1 MKKAV
6 ILIILSILFI
16 QFQAQEKKQLYL
28 EESLKS
34 ISGNHQFSQ
43 NSFRLSQRIHQFK
56 VKDSL
61 VTFQL
66 RNKRNNG
73 FLKDRGK
80 IVQFDLKNKKLLWE
94 FVISYVYEHIVNIGD
109 FFYYYTQ
116 TRSYQLDPISGKK
129 VRKLATNYI
138 YVDTAKSIGLG
149 YPIKLYPD
157 NSNRLEAVD
166 LTKGE
171 KLWQREVQRSGIWS
185 NVEKVNDSSILI
197 LADGLEKINLYNGSG
212 WIISAQSKELN
223 KGIRTVAIIGGFAV
237 AGIFGGIMVDIALP
251 MPSQNIQNRPNNFIN
266 EDTIYYASLSN
277 RLIKGDNKGNEIWS
291 ADVMESDLQLSELMK
306 HKNKLILTYAG
317 QFFDGKRMV
326 SRKRPKLSVVDA
338 NNGKILFDNDL
349 KPRSYYSLEDKY
361 IYKDSLLLVYPSE
374 LAYFDLKNNRISHQR
389 KIEGAEFKKVITKK
403 IFVKNDTKFELLNE
417 PNSFYIQNEKN
428 KVYKVN
434 SSLEVTKNYNSPL
447 LFYQYLEYKNTAL
460 FVNINSSQSYLA
472 DQLGNILLELP
483 PINQAYFKNDKLYYA
498 YKNYFMEVNLS
509 TYLNNN

>member
-43 NSFRLSQRIHQFK
+43 NSFRLSQRIDQFK
-56 VKDSL
+56 VKNSL

-66 RNKRNNG
+66 CNKRNNG

-80 IVQFDLKNKKLLWE
+80 IVQFDLKNKKLHWE
-94 FVISYVYEHIVNIGD
+94 LNISYVYEHIVNVD
-109 FFYYYTQ
+109 SFFYYYTQ
-116 TRSYQLDPISGKK
+116 TNSYQLDPINGKK

-138 YVDTAKSIGLG
+138 YIDTAKSIGLG
-149 YPIKLYPD
+149 YPIKIFSD

-171 KLWQREVQRSGIWS
+171 KIWQREVQRSGIWS
-185 NVEKVNDSSILI
+185 KAEKINDSSILV
-197 LADGLEKINLYNGSG
+197 LADGLEKINLYNGKG
-212 WIISAQSKELN
+212 WAHTSQKNELN
-223 KGIRTVAIIGGFAV
+223 AGARTAAIIGGIAL
-237 AGIFGGIMVDIALP
+237 AGIFGGIMVDVALP
-251 MPSQNIQNRPNNFIN
+251 TPSKNIPNRPNNFIN
-266 EDTIYYASLSN
+266 EDSIYYAALSN
-277 RLIKGDNKGNEIWS
+277 RLIKGDNKGNELWS

-338 NNGKILFDNDL
+338 NNGKIIYNDDL

-361 IYKDSLLLVYPSE
+361 IYNDSLLLVYPSE
-374 LAYFDLKNNRISHQR
+374 LAYFDLLNNRISYER
-389 KIEGAEFKKVITKK
+389 KIEGGEFEKVISKTL
-403 IFVKNDTKFELLNE
+403 FVKNEESFNPLNE
-417 PNSFYIQNEKN
+417 PNNFYIKN
-428 KVYKVN
+428 KKNIVYKVN
-434 SSLEVTKNYNSPL
+434 SSLEVTKDFNSSM
-447 LFYQYLEYKNTAL
+447 LFYKYLDYKNTSIYL
-460 FVNINSSQSYLA
+460 SIDGKQSFLA
-472 DQLGNILLELP
+472 NNKGTILLELS
-483 PINQAYFKNDKLYYA
+483 PINQAYFKNDKLYYS
-498 YKNYFMEVNLS
+498 YKNYFMEVDLS
-509 TYLNNN
+509 TYLNSN